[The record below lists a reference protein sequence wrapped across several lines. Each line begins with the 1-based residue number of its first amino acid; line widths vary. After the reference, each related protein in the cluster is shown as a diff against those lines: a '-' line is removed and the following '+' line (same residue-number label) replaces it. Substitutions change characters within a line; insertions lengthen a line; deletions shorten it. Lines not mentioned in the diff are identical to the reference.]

1 MGYRKRSF
9 WEWVQHL
16 AKALT
21 ARSSFSD
28 TDTND
33 IKEFSPENRRT
44 LVRTIVQYELDYI
57 IQDGKRQ

>member
-1 MGYRKRSF
+1 
-9 WEWVQHL
+9 VQHL
-16 AKALT
+16 ARGLT
-21 ARSSFSD
+21 AHSSFFD

-44 LVRTIVQYELDYI
+44 LVRTIVQYELAYI